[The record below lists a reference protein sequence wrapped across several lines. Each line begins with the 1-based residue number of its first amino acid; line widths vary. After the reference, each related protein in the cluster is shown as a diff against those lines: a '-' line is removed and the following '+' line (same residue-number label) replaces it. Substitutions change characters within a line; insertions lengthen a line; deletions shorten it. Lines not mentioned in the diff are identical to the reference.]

1 MKVNHRTSFVIAL
14 TVSALVAAP
23 PWLSAQAPVP
33 VTAPSLTPEQME
45 TFLLKAKILSSK
57 DTKKGITNAQQA
69 TLSDGRITHD
79 VHIQTVNIS
88 QTMFQPAKGP
98 AQVGFKD
105 TYRYNIAAYRLSL
118 LLGLDN
124 VPMSVQRTFRGLDGA
139 FTWWVDEVLM
149 DDGVRLKGTP
159 SHWKSTRTAGQ
170 IHVMRVFDALIAN
183 TDRNVGNILWTIDG
197 KMWMIDHTRA
207 FRLLT
212 TLSAPQLLQRC
223 ERDLLKAMQE
233 LSFEQLKKAM
243 GTSLNSSEI
252 EAVLERRDVIVKL
265 FEEKIAQR
273 GESAVLYTLER

>member
-1 MKVNHRTSFVIAL
+1 MTVTHRISFLFAL
-14 TVSALVAAP
+14 IVSARLF
-23 PWLSAQAPVP
+23 AQAPVA
-33 VTAPSLTPEQME
+33 VTTPILTPEEME
-45 TFLLKAKILSSK
+45 TFLLKAKIISTRET
-57 DTKKGITNAQQA
+57 DKGITNTRRA

-79 VHIQTVNIS
+79 AHIQTINVS

-124 VPMSVQRTFRGLDGA
+124 VPMSVQRNFRGVEGA
-139 FTWWVDEVLM
+139 LTWWVDEVLM
-149 DDGVRLKGTP
+149 DDAGRLKAVP
-159 SHWKSTRTAGQ
+159 SHWRSTRTAGQ

-183 TDRNVGNILWTIDG
+183 TDRNVGNVLWTIDG

-207 FRLLT
+207 FRPDT
-212 TLSAPQLLQRC
+212 TLKAPQLLQRC
-223 ERDLLKAMQE
+223 DRDLLKALRA
-233 LSFEQLKKAM
+233 LSAEQLKKAA
-243 GTSLNSSEI
+243 GPSLYQGEI
-252 EAVLERRDVIVKL
+252 NALLERRDVIVKL

>member
-1 MKVNHRTSFVIAL
+1 
-14 TVSALVAAP
+14 
-23 PWLSAQAPVP
+23 
-33 VTAPSLTPEQME
+33 ME
-45 TFLLKAKILSSK
+45 TFLLKAKIISTRET
-57 DTKKGITNAQQA
+57 DKGITNSQQA
-69 TLSDGRITHD
+69 TLSDGQITHD
-79 VHIQTVNIS
+79 AHIQTVNIS

-98 AQVGFKD
+98 PQVAFRD

-124 VPMSVQRTFRGLDGA
+124 VPMSVQRSFRGVDGA

-149 DDGVRLKGTP
+149 DDATRLKGTP

-183 TDRNVGNILWTIDG
+183 TDRNVGNVLWTIDG

-207 FRLLT
+207 FRPDT
-212 TLSAPQLLQRC
+212 TLKAPQILQRC
-223 ERDLLKAMQE
+223 ERNLLKAMRE
-233 LSFEQLKKAM
+233 LSAEQLKKAM
-243 GTSLNSSEI
+243 GSSLYQGEI
-252 EAVLERRDVIVKL
+252 NALLERRDVIVKL

>member
-1 MKVNHRTSFVIAL
+1 VPGTPFLFAL
-14 TVSALVAAP
+14 AVSALVAAP
-23 PWLSAQAPVP
+23 SWLSAQAPVAAE
-33 VTAPSLTPEQME
+33 TPSLTPEQME
-45 TFLLKAKILSSK
+45 AFLLKAKIISTRET
-57 DTKKGITNAQQA
+57 DKGITNTQRA

-79 VHIQTVNIS
+79 AHIQTVNIS

-124 VPMSVQRTFRGLDGA
+124 VPMSVQRNFRGVEGA

-149 DDGVRLKGTP
+149 DDAGRLKAVP
-159 SHWKSTRTAGQ
+159 SHWRSTRTAGQ

-207 FRLLT
+207 FRLLS
-212 TLSAPQLLQRC
+212 TLGAPQLLQRC
-223 ERDLLKAMQE
+223 DRQLLKAMRE
-233 LSFEQLKKAM
+233 LSFEQLKAAM
-243 GTSLNSSEI
+243 GATLNSSEI
-252 EAVLERRDVIVKL
+252 KALLERRDLIVTL

-273 GESAVLYTLER
+273 SEGAVLYTLER